1 MTAAPPGGG
10 PVRTGKNPIALEGPA
25 RKLAPMTRLRT
36 GVGWFW
42 VGLFLGWIV
51 TGAQAAEGLNEKQV
65 QALEATVREKFSR
78 SWPELDT
85 NQLATLRVRA
95 EAHEK
100 AIRERHSPGG
110 LIVSLRY
117 ADTNTLSSPTYEAV
131 EDSVAWT
138 GFYLTSL
145 AYRFIV
151 LRDGPVIPEIR
162 RVLEGVERLT
172 RVSGRDGYVPRFAGA
187 ANDPA
192 FRPVYATY
200 GGADP
205 ARSGFGRLAFPGTGP
220 GSGQVW
226 LAGPSPEAY
235 AGLNLGLALTHKLI
249 RDLRTRQMITNIVE
263 SMMTR
268 LEADGWRLNDG
279 KGNVTFV
286 DPLLRAALLRTAAT
300 LNADRYGREYES
312 RLKDV
317 GQLDEPPMVRF
328 GDLKPTTLAVAS
340 YFAMGALETNQSR
353 RLLCQ
358 DRVTKV
364 WRRAL
369 PELNGWLAVA
379 YANSFDATP
388 RDSVARATLQG
399 GLMQYPDPPRWAW
412 SAATPTRLPGGAPA
426 KTVQANGVEWLA
438 VPTLVSDRAPT
449 PFLWAETGHRITG
462 ARQDAVVHSGVD
474 YLVAFWMARDASLI
488 PSEDTPPEETPTG
501 RPTRSRSGATRT
513 NAPAT
518 GAPR

>member
-1 MTAAPPGGG
+1 MRSDRKAGGRAG
-10 PVRTGKNPIALEGPA
+10 LEKNPIALEGPA
-25 RKLAPMTRLRT
+25 GKLKQMRRLRT
-36 GVGWFW
+36 GLRRLWAGLLVAW
-42 VGLFLGWIV
+42 VGA
-51 TGAQAAEGLNEKQV
+51 GAQAAEALNPKQL

-85 NQLATLRVRA
+85 NQLTTLRVRA

-131 EDSVAWT
+131 EDSVTWT
-138 GFYLTSL
+138 GFYLTAL

-192 FRPVYATY
+192 FRPVYAAY
-200 GGADP
+200 GGPDP
-205 ARSGFGRLAFPGTGP
+205 ARPGFGRLAFAGTGP
-220 GSGQVW
+220 GAGQVW
-226 LAGPSPEAY
+226 LAGPSTEAY

-249 RDLRTRQMITNIVE
+249 RDLRTRQAITNIVE

-268 LEADGWRLNDG
+268 LNTDGWRLDDG

-300 LNADRYGREYES
+300 LNGDRYGREYEA

-328 GDLKPTTLAVAS
+328 GELRPTMLAVAN
-340 YFAMGALETNQSR
+340 YFAIGALETNQSR

-369 PELNGWLAVA
+369 PQLNSWMAVA
-379 YANSFDATP
+379 YANSFDTTP

-412 SAATPTRLPGGAPA
+412 CSPGPTRMAGAGGA
-426 KTVQANGVEWLA
+426 KTVQANGREWLA
-438 VPTLVSDRAPT
+438 VPALVSDRIPT
-449 PFLWAETGHRITG
+449 PFLWAESAHRMN
-462 ARQDAVVHSGVD
+462 AEQWDPVAHSGVD
-474 YLVAFWMARDASLI
+474 YLVAFWMARDASLV
-488 PSEDTPPEETPTG
+488 PSEDTPPEETPLLRPG
-501 RPTRSRSGATRT
+501 RPRPASSRTT
-513 NAPAT
+513 APA
-518 GAPR
+518 PR